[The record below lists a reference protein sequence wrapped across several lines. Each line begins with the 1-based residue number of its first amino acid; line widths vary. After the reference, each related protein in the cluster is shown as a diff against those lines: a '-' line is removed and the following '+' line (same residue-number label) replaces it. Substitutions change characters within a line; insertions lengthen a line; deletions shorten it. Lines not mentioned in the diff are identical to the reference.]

1 MKFRLIIDPT
11 KEEEVVITARERTP
25 LIDQI
30 EKLVSDQQA
39 NTLVAFTEDD
49 TFLLTID
56 EIACCMVLDG
66 KTFAIDI
73 KGNQLRLKQRLYEL
87 EENLPEHF
95 IRINKSCIANIR
107 QLERFSATY
116 SGGINAVFKCG
127 YTDYVS
133 RRCFSAIKRRLEL
146 K

>member
-1 MKFRLIIDPT
+1 MKFRLILDTT
-11 KEEEVVITARERTP
+11 KDEEVVITAKERTP

-30 EKLVSDQQA
+30 EELVTSQQSG
-39 NTLVAFTEDD
+39 TLVAYTEDD
-49 TFLLTID
+49 TLLLPVD
-56 EIACCMVLDG
+56 KIACCMVSEG

-87 EENLPEHF
+87 EEHLPEHF

-107 QLERFSATY
+107 QLERFAATY

-133 RRCFSAIKRRLEL
+133 RRCFAAVKRRLGI
-146 K
+146 

>member
-30 EKLVSDQQA
+30 EKLVCEQQA

-49 TFLLTID
+49 TILLTID

>member
-1 MKFRLIIDPT
+1 MKFRLIIDAT
-11 KEEEVVITARERTP
+11 KDEELVITARERTP
-25 LIDQI
+25 LINQI
-30 EKLVSDQQA
+30 EKLVTSQQSG
-39 NTLVAFTEDD
+39 TLVAFTEDE
-49 TFLLTID
+49 TILLAV
-56 EIACCMVLDG
+56 EKIACCMVLDG
-66 KTFAIDI
+66 KTFAIDT

-87 EENLPEHF
+87 EENLPEYF

-133 RRCFSAIKRRLEL
+133 RRCFANIKRRLEL
-146 K
+146 